1 MGGSF
6 CAQACSRGGVWGSFA
21 VVFVKKET
29 GAAFGWR
36 EIGGIRKSLRKEIL
50 ENHSGDPAEDNQGNI
65 EVDERGN
72 HTVPDVIV
80 LSIRIESC
88 GRSKR

>member
-1 MGGSF
+1 MGKISVVGSF

-36 EIGGIRKSLRKEIL
+36 EIAEGL
-50 ENHSGDPAEDNQGNI
+50 ENPS
-65 EVDERGN
+65 V
-72 HTVPDVIV
+72 
-80 LSIRIESC
+80 
-88 GRSKR
+88 KRA